1 MKSRSNSLS
10 KGVIIIMEKLEEKNE
25 MPYEQAALELESV
38 VNLLESGNLTL
49 EESIKMFERGVS
61 LVRLCNKRLDDIEKR
76 ITVLIEGK
84 DGVVEKD
91 FLPEA

>member
-1 MKSRSNSLS
+1 
-10 KGVIIIMEKLEEKNE
+10 MEKLEEKNE
-25 MPYEQAALELESV
+25 LPYEQAALELESV

-49 EESIKMFERGVS
+49 EESIKMFERGVR